1 MFTYTYF
8 KKRRDEKNFKIRSK
22 VTRIYF
28 NMHKGYP
35 NSFKDNTVL
44 FSTRTCMCFS
54 ACKNITCIMLCLIQ
68 QSRQTVGKQI
78 KHSWTWNNYWQ
89 YQFFTGSNTCR
100 IIKYQG
106 AMYHFLVA
114 NFNS

>member
-8 KKRRDEKNFKIRSK
+8 KKKRDEKNFKIRSK

-44 FSTRTCMCFS
+44 LVQEH
-54 ACKNITCIMLCLIQ
+54 AC
-68 QSRQTVGKQI
+68 V
-78 KHSWTWNNYWQ
+78 
-89 YQFFTGSNTCR
+89 
-100 IIKYQG
+100 
-106 AMYHFLVA
+106 FLHAKILHVPCYV
-114 NFNS
+114 